1 MCLCRPLPA
10 SVSFWIVY
18 RALRLAW
25 LGPTPTEPPVGE
37 FGFGHDLFFSLDD
50 RVTPRS
56 RTRSGTRRSTSS
68 YGVRRLV
75 RMAEAEGLEVLEIG
89 SLDGE
94 TGRQAARR
102 QGVADLSEP
111 DAQVARLYFHT

>member
-1 MCLCRPLPA
+1 
-10 SVSFWIVY
+10 
-18 RALRLAW
+18 
-25 LGPTPTEPPVGE
+25 
-37 FGFGHDLFFSLDD
+37 
-50 RVTPRS
+50 
-56 RTRSGTRRSTSS
+56 
-68 YGVRRLV
+68 
-75 RMAEAEGLEVLEIG
+75 MAEAEGLEVLEIG